1 MRKKKNDPEI
11 SLMEIMNKIISLE
24 VEIQLLKRDVKLQ
37 NKLIFIILTM
47 LLTIFVKV
55 LVL

>member
-1 MRKKKNDPEI
+1 MSKKKNNNDPC
-11 SLMEIMNKIISLE
+11 LMEIMKKIANLE
-24 VEIQLLKRDVKLQ
+24 LEIQLLKKDVKLQ
-37 NKLIFIILTM
+37 NKLVFVILTM

>member
-1 MRKKKNDPEI
+1 MSKKKNNNDP
-11 SLMEIMNKIISLE
+11 SLIEIMEKIANLE

-37 NKLIFIILTM
+37 NKLIYVIMSM

-55 LVL
+55 LVF